1 MLLRISIHR
10 DLHTNYSVY
19 NCAKCIVLLPVH
31 GNTNWRFEVAKS
43 ICQHARLTLLGGR

>member
-19 NCAKCIVLLPVH
+19 NCAKCIVLLTVH
-31 GNTNWRFEVAKS
+31 GNTNWRFGLRNQFA
-43 ICQHARLTLLGGR
+43 QR